1 MMNLSVHFLS
11 FAMSL
16 ISVSRA
22 TTAPSSFLNL
32 DASKLARAA
41 VLSATS
47 RYLQKSWR
55 TAARRASGLT
65 LTVSHRE
72 QGYVSLIQAAGSM
85 RMFAYESFPSV
96 SQFPR

>member
-11 FAMSL
+11 SAISL

-55 TAARRASGLT
+55 MAARRASGLT

-72 QGYVSLIQAAGSM
+72 QGYVSLI
-85 RMFAYESFPSV
+85 
-96 SQFPR
+96 